1 MGLVRA
7 SAKPV
12 ALAAIPVQKES
23 SGPLGMCSSRWRK
36 SGRKG
41 KGKEKPRMAVKAA
54 NHEAARFLAQPTG
67 PYEGLRNRTGPA
79 NGFGLLAHQLPTVPT
94 QRLHGAP

>member
-12 ALAAIPVQKES
+12 ALAATPVQKES

-41 KGKEKPRMAVKAA
+41 KAKEKPRMAVNSASQS
-54 NHEAARFLAQPTG
+54 AARFL
-67 PYEGLRNRTGPA
+67 R
-79 NGFGLLAHQLPTVPT
+79 QLTAT
-94 QRLHGAP
+94 